1 MITAM
6 PPKAVNFGFEVSMKR
21 NHEDCFSETSQAV
34 LQKPKRTQRLASIS
48 IEKMLG
54 ILKEH
59 QVHTRNGTTSI
70 IGGATL
76 KFHNGVD
83 VSISLTFD
91 RMRSR
96 LSLQA
101 RHTSQNSRASASF
114 AGAMAMYGARSLSIA

>member
-1 MITAM
+1 M
-6 PPKAVNFGFEVSMKR
+6 
-21 NHEDCFSETSQAV
+21 DCYSLWDIGQAV

-76 KFHNGVD
+76 KLPSGALHKTCRGKKA
-83 VSISLTFD
+83 
-91 RMRSR
+91 
-96 LSLQA
+96 LSCRDCWNL
-101 RHTSQNSRASASF
+101 RGDGRTRVN
-114 AGAMAMYGARSLSIA
+114 LS

>member
-1 MITAM
+1 MFCDATIVGFA
-6 PPKAVNFGFEVSMKR
+6 FEVSMNR
-21 NHEDCFSETSQAV
+21 NHEDCFSETSKAV
-34 LQKPKRTQRLASIS
+34 LQRLASIS
-48 IEKMLG
+48 IEQMFG

-76 KFHNGVD
+76 KFHNGVG